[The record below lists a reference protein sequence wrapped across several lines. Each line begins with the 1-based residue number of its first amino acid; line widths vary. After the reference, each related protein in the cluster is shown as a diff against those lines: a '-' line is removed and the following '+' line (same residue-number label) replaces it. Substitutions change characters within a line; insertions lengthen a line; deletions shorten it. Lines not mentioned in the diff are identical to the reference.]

1 MNVQDHQDLGERE
14 AKDNALAVAVPAGRG
29 VGGALRSR
37 QKPEKADKGSGGDSG
52 GDNQSNENP
61 ATSGGAVSGGDPAA
75 TTQG

>member
-14 AKDNALAVAVPAGRG
+14 AKDNALAVGVPAGRG

-61 ATSGGAVSGGDPAA
+61 ATGGGAASGSDGDERS
-75 TTQG
+75 QG